1 MKGMLTMRYG
11 FIAVC
16 LFFAVP
22 IFAGNADPPET
33 VMATFHTAAGKAD
46 EVERL
51 IWQEW
56 AVTTRLGLVANHV
69 HHVYRGQS
77 EAGETLIYDTFTWR
91 DHATPDHAPP
101 EVKAIWHKLNDAV
114 EQRNGHPAIDIV
126 EIEERQPPPAA
137 APAP

>member
-1 MKGMLTMRYG
+1 MRYPL
-11 FIAVC
+11 IAVC
-16 LFFAVP
+16 FFVAAP
-22 IFAGNADPPET
+22 MFAENADPPET
-33 VMATFHTAAGKAD
+33 VLATFHTAVPKAD
-46 EVERL
+46 EVEAL

-56 AVTTRLGLVANHV
+56 AVTTRLHLVANNV

-77 EAGETLIYDTFTWR
+77 ETGETLIYDMFTWK

-101 EVKAIWHKLNDAV
+101 EVKAIWRKMNAAV

-126 EIEERQPPPAA
+126 EIEERRPP